1 LRTGKTAVFVLAVLL
16 FGCRTAPVPLEVLEA
31 DLQEQDLRGAGASL
45 FAGQEHAAYLDSL
58 RSARRTLERENLRL
72 GWLRDYSRVRADFAA
87 VVISGNALRSIVQAH
102 VARESAILAESAT
115 AVRRRLR
122 TLDELTLSLVER
134 GVGRQRL
141 TRASLMLGE
150 AEALAAES
158 KFEAAAK
165 RLKAASS
172 LAEEAERA
180 VIAHISRYLDPAQIK
195 AWQQAAEET
204 ISESKRRKS
213 TAVIVSKLERRL
225 AVYKNGQLYRT
236 YEVGL
241 GFNGLAD
248 KRVAGDN
255 ATPEGRYNVVRKI
268 PSSLYHKAL
277 LIDYPN
283 DEDRRWFARE
293 KARGNIPR
301 GASIGGNV
309 EIHGGGQDSL
319 TRGCVSLDNA
329 MMDELYA
336 LVSVGTPV
344 TIIGTMEHENFVIKA
359 IRDQG

>member
-1 LRTGKTAVFVLAVLL
+1 LL
-16 FGCRTAPVPLEVLEA
+16 FGCRTAPVPPEVLEA
-31 DLQEQDLRGAGASL
+31 DLQEQDLRRAGASL
-45 FAGQEHAAYLDSL
+45 FAGQEHAAYLENL
-58 RSARRTLERENLRL
+58 KSARAALEKEGLKL

-87 VVISGNALRSIVQAH
+87 VIIAGNAVRSALQTR
-102 VARESAILAESAT
+102 VARESAALAESAA

-141 TRASLMLGE
+141 TRALLVLGE
-150 AEALAAES
+150 AEALAA
-158 KFEAAAK
+158 KDQFEAAAK
-165 RLKAASS
+165 KLETASG

-180 VIAHISRYLDPAQIK
+180 VISHISRYLDPAQVQ

-204 ISESKRRKS
+204 IAASKRSRS
-213 TAVIVSKLERRL
+213 VAVIVSKLERRL
-225 AVYKNGQLYRT
+225 SVYKSGSLYRT
-236 YEVGL
+236 YDVGL

-248 KRVAGDN
+248 KRFAGDN
-255 ATPEGRYNVVRKI
+255 ATPEGRYSIVRKI
-268 PSSLYHKAL
+268 PSSLYYKAL

-283 DEDRRWFARE
+283 DEDRRSFARE
-293 KARGNIPR
+293 KARGAIPR
-301 GASIGGNV
+301 SASIGGDV
-309 EIHGGGQDSL
+309 EIHGGGEDSL

-329 MMDELYA
+329 RMDELYA

-359 IRDQG
+359 IRDQ